1 MIAGEK
7 PTSIAG
13 RVTNLGLVQ
22 QIKRLGKHSAIY
34 GLGGL
39 IQRVVAVLLLPLY
52 TRYLTPSDYGAIE
65 ALVALSAIIF
75 ALLRAGIQSSFFR
88 FYFDAEDEHSRL
100 TVVRTSFWFT
110 MGTAT
115 LALAG
120 GIIFAEQISQWL
132 YGSDVHTNLVRA
144 AFVGLWAS
152 MNYEQLTALFRVEER
167 SVSYAIAS
175 LTNVLLTVGATVLLV
190 VVLDKGPVGVLV
202 GNFSGTLAVYVVLL
216 AYRRTQLGLEFDR
229 DVFRRMTAWGMPFV
243 PSVIALNAI
252 DFSDRF
258 LLLRLRGQHELG
270 LYAIGMRISAA
281 LLFVLAAFRT
291 AWPAFAYSIRDD
303 EEAKR
308 TYGFVLTYVTFFS
321 SWAALALGLASP
333 WLVRLLTTPDF
344 YEGADVVPLLSFAF
358 VIFGAYVIVVT
369 SIGRAGRR
377 GSNWIVTGAAAL
389 LCVVLN
395 LILIPPFGMIGAAI
409 SMVGSYFAMF
419 LGITWKAQRVFPV
432 YYQWRRVALA
442 VGTAATLT
450 VIGKVV
456 HGGLPVV
463 VVLTLLYPLALGLVG
478 FYLPAERQRI
488 GALGRRVFA
497 GAR

>member
-1 MIAGEK
+1 MA
-7 PTSIAG
+7 
-13 RVTNLGLVQ
+13 LVQ
-22 QIKRLGKHSAIY
+22 QIKRLGKHSVIY
-34 GLGGL
+34 GVGGL
-39 IQRVVAVLLLPLY
+39 IQRIVAVLLLPLY
-52 TRYLTPSDYGAIE
+52 TRYLNPSDYGAIE
-65 ALVALSAIIF
+65 ALVALSAVIF

-88 FYFDAEDEHSRL
+88 FYFDAADDRARL

-110 MGTAT
+110 MGAATTA
-115 LALAG
+115 LVAG
-120 GIIFAEQISQWL
+120 LVFAGPIAQGL
-132 YGSDVHTNLVRA
+132 YGSHQHVDLVRA

-152 MNYEQLTALFRVEER
+152 MNYDQLTALFRVEER
-167 SVSYAIAS
+167 SVSYAAAS
-175 LTNVLLTVGATVLLV
+175 LANVLLTVGATILLV
-190 VVLDKGPVGVLV
+190 VVFDKGPLGVLV
-202 GNFSGTLAVYVVLL
+202 GNFSGTLAVYAVLL

-258 LLLRLRGQHELG
+258 FLVRLRNQHELG
-270 LYAIGMRISAA
+270 LYAIGMRISVA

-303 EEAKR
+303 DEAKR

-321 SWAALALGLASP
+321 SWAALGLGLGSP

-344 YEGADVVPLLSFAF
+344 YGGSRVVAPLAFAF

-377 GSNWIVTGAAAL
+377 GSNWIVTGAAGAL
-389 LCVVLN
+389 NVVLN
-395 LILIPPFGMIGAAI
+395 LTLIPRYGMMGAAI
-409 SMVGSYFAMF
+409 SMLVSYFAMF

-432 YYQWRRVALA
+432 TYQWRRVVLA

-450 VIGKVV
+450 AIGKTTDANLAGVLALV
-456 HGGLPVV
+456 LP
-463 VVLTLLYPLALGLVG
+463 YPLVLALVG
-478 FYLPAERQRI
+478 FYLPEERKRI
-488 GALGRRVFA
+488 LAFVRRALPGTR
-497 GAR
+497 